1 MYTLLKNNLFIKN
14 VYIFQNMRTFAKSLF
29 ILQMSV
35 LLYLTLCMK
44 GVNLVQA
51 VPLTTNISLRDNT
64 TVANYNSMSSEYD
77 HTNRDSSIAAAA
89 TTTTTKPYGILND
102 SLPMMLVSQ
111 VTPVTTQN
119 KPKTKIR
126 DHGYCFT
133 SVQKETSGALIFSYR
148 CLDKKYD
155 LQREP
160 LECLTTKQKQNIYN
174 VQCCH
179 EDFCNKNEL
188 LKLSFS
194 EDRFNISTSTVSII
208 IDRVCNFLSN
218 MSPDIIKWP
227 NEEQKVTSSTAFK
240 NKCGFSKVIGC
251 IDGTHITI
259 DPPLNLKNQYIDRK
273 GNVSICMQGIC
284 NEKKKFISIFVGYP
298 GSSHDSWIYQN
309 SPIFNRIN
317 SYCGDY
323 YLLGDSAYP
332 CSKHLVTPY
341 RDNGH
346 LTNIQKTFNIKLS
359 SARRSRKKKQ
369 TILPSPI
376 AVNDVEAC
384 IDISSLLENTA
395 SRIVSDFSEDQ
406 LRKIHNCDVVLMCK
420 WGCDAI
426 QEKKQTILPSP
437 IAVNDVE
444 ACIDISSL
452 LENTASRI
460 VSDFSEDQLR
470 KIHNCDVVLMC
481 KWGCDGLSALPEYK
495 QACGSRTLADY
506 KSVFMSS
513 LVPLRIRSYS
523 LNPSSCMSVEN
534 HIPPDDPA
542 WCHEST
548 SESSVQC
555 CQEDFCNTRDNYA
568 GTLPDYLPEE
578 SINTWVLVAII
589 FGATLAACLSV
600 FLSWCYWQKRKQ
612 GSRARPFAPED
623 SVYDP
628 ILNGNTL
635 QDIIEM
641 TTSGSGSAGLPLLVQ
656 RSIARQI
663 QLCHVIGK
671 GRFGEVW
678 RGRWRGENV
687 AVKIFSSREECSWFR
702 EAEIYQTV
710 MLRHENILGFIAA
723 DNKDNGTWT
732 QLWLVTDYHE
742 NGSLFD
748 YLTSHTVDTKTMLS
762 MALSIATGLAHLH
775 MDIVGTRGKPAI
787 AHRDLKSKNILV
799 KTNLTCA
806 IGDLGLAVRHVEKN
820 DSVDIPSTHRVGT
833 KRYMAPEVLDETMN
847 AQHFDAYKRADVYAF
862 GLILWEIARRCN
874 MGMIYD
880 EYQLPYYD
888 VVQPDPSI
896 EEMKKVVCI
905 DKMRPNIPNRWH
917 ASEVLHSMAKVMKEC
932 WYPNP
937 VARLTALRIK
947 KTLSNISVEDKVK
960 N

>member
-1 MYTLLKNNLFIKN
+1 MTSTETNCTSFRDILKIPHRRTLCYSFTVQI
-14 VYIFQNMRTFAKSLF
+14 
-29 ILQMSV
+29 SV
-35 LLYLTLCMK
+35 LFYLLFYTCI
-44 GVNLVQA
+44 GGICSVQA
-51 VPLTTNISLRDNT
+51 VPVTSSMASTADNNT
-64 TVANYNSMSSEYD
+64 IDNYNNVSSAAYG
-77 HTNRDSSIAAAA
+77 HSSIGRNTNSNKRSTIAP
-89 TTTTTKPYGILND
+89 TTTSTKPYGILND

-111 VTPVTTQN
+111 VTPVSTQN
-119 KPKTKIR
+119 KPKIKPR
-126 DHGYCFT
+126 DRTLKCHCDICKDNNNICETDGYCFT
-133 SVQKETSGALIFSYR
+133 SVEKEKSGSLIFSYGTLK
-148 CLDKKYD
+148 CLNMSQSFPPGRFIWCNDGRNGGPTARPAAKHGGHA
-155 LQREP
+155 
-160 LECLTTKQKQNIYN
+160 
-174 VQCCH
+174 CCKNY
-179 EDFCNKNEL
+179 DFCN
-188 LKLSFS
+188 
-194 EDRFNISTSTVSII
+194 
-208 IDRVCNFLSN
+208 
-218 MSPDIIKWP
+218 
-227 NEEQKVTSSTAFK
+227 
-240 NKCGFSKVIGC
+240 
-251 IDGTHITI
+251 
-259 DPPLNLKNQYIDRK
+259 LNLKPYIRYYDTLN
-273 GNVSICMQGIC
+273 GLQLI
-284 NEKKKFISIFVGYP
+284 
-298 GSSHDSWIYQN
+298 DST
-309 SPIFNRIN
+309 
-317 SYCGDY
+317 
-323 YLLGDSAYP
+323 
-332 CSKHLVTPY
+332 K
-341 RDNGH
+341 
-346 LTNIQKTFNIKLS
+346 
-359 SARRSRKKKQ
+359 
-369 TILPSPI
+369 
-376 AVNDVEAC
+376 
-384 IDISSLLENTA
+384 
-395 SRIVSDFSEDQ
+395 
-406 LRKIHNCDVVLMCK
+406 
-420 WGCDAI
+420 
-426 QEKKQTILPSP
+426 
-437 IAVNDVE
+437 
-444 ACIDISSL
+444 
-452 LENTASRI
+452 
-460 VSDFSEDQLR
+460 
-470 KIHNCDVVLMC
+470 
-481 KWGCDGLSALPEYK
+481 
-495 QACGSRTLADY
+495 
-506 KSVFMSS
+506 
-513 LVPLRIRSYS
+513 
-523 LNPSSCMSVEN
+523 EN

-542 WCHEST
+542 WCHEKT

-555 CQEDFCNTRDNYA
+555 CEADFCNTRENYA
-568 GTLPDYLPEE
+568 GTLPVLKVNNYKYVDYLPEE

-600 FLSWCYWQKRKQ
+600 FLSWCYCQKRKQ

-799 KTNLTCA
+799 KSNLTCA